1 MLVTTVESGS
11 PAARSG
17 LRQND
22 IVQAVNNRNVDS
34 VDDLANVLENVSATV
49 VLKIRRGSSTI
60 VIAIQ

>member
-1 MLVTTVESGS
+1 MLVTKVESGS

-22 IVQAVNNRNVDS
+22 IVQTVNSRNVRS
-34 VDDLANVLENVSATV
+34 VDDLANILENVSATM